1 MNSILSICIE
11 ADMGSTLAFI
21 IKQEPFMEEF
31 YLGYEQNK
39 DHKLSNALFDAC
51 EKKAKNCV
59 RFLLSFD

>member
-1 MNSILSICIE
+1 MSICIE

-31 YLGYEQNK
+31 YLGYSQEQNK
-39 DHKLSNALFDAC
+39 DHKLSNVLFDAC

>member
-1 MNSILSICIE
+1 
-11 ADMGSTLAFI
+11 MGSTLAFI